1 MVRKSIL
8 SYGFILQIKS
18 HCSYHS
24 IISGYSKLK
33 KYKYLATI
41 FPFPKYLPSNFNVMK
56 IFVMIVFIFFYPR
69 DSYGQSDDRD
79 YDEELRY
86 QNNAINALKT
96 ELKQLRLKIKTA
108 ESRERS
114 TVNRLSSIDKE
125 ISLTNKLIQS
135 LIFEEEKARKTIYQ
149 LKKDILKNENEL
161 ESLRIRYKQRVLK
174 AYKKGN
180 LTDLEKV
187 ISSTTWR
194 QAIYRTHYLKLIS
207 NIEKKLTKKIE
218 KLLVDISRQ
227 KVELEVV
234 LRDNLNLKRDKQ
246 TQITSYRNMRINREK
261 ELNRIRNDKNAL
273 TSYVSEK
280 EEGIQQ
286 LEKIIKRV
294 LEDKA
299 RFERELRIRQQ
310 QETLKT
316 KSFKALKGQLPWPAD
331 GRIISKF
338 GRQWNSKLKTTT
350 ENPGIDI
357 KGKPGSSIRTVL
369 GGVVTTITYI
379 RGYGTTIIVDH
390 GGGFYTVYS
399 HVTNIQTNVDSQV
412 RNGDVIAYMGDSGSI
427 NGSKLHFEI
436 WGKGQKLDPEKWL
449 RKK

>member
-1 MVRKSIL
+1 M
-8 SYGFILQIKS
+8 
-18 HCSYHS
+18 
-24 IISGYSKLK
+24 K

-41 FPFPKYLPSNFNVMK
+41 FSFSKNLPSNFHGMK
-56 IFVMIVFIFFYPR
+56 IFVIIIFTFFYFGE
-69 DSYGQSDDRD
+69 SFGQSDDRD

-86 QNNAINALKT
+86 QNDAINALKT

-135 LIFEEEKARKTIYQ
+135 LKYEEGKARKTIYQ
-149 LKKDILKNENEL
+149 LKNDILKNENEL
-161 ESLRIRYKQRVLK
+161 ESLRTRYKQRVLK
-174 AYKKGN
+174 SYKKGN

-187 ISSTTWR
+187 LSSTTWR
-194 QAIYRTHYLKLIS
+194 QAIYRSHYLKLIS

-218 KLLVDISRQ
+218 KVLVDISRQ

-246 TQITSYRNMRINREK
+246 SQITSYRNMRINREK
-261 ELNRIRNDKNAL
+261 ELNRVRNDKNAL
-273 TSYVSEK
+273 KSYVSEK
-280 EEGIQQ
+280 EEGVQQ

-338 GRQWNSKLKTTT
+338 GRQWNPKLKTTT

>member
-1 MVRKSIL
+1 MKFFV
-8 SYGFILQIKS
+8 
-18 HCSYHS
+18 
-24 IISGYSKLK
+24 II
-33 KYKYLATI
+33 I
-41 FPFPKYLPSNFNVMK
+41 FTFLYFGESF
-56 IFVMIVFIFFYPR
+56 
-69 DSYGQSDDRD
+69 GQSDDRD
-79 YDEELRY
+79 YEEELRY
-86 QNNAINALKT
+86 QNDAINALKT

-135 LIFEEEKARKTIYQ
+135 LKYEEGKARKTIYQ
-149 LKKDILKNENEL
+149 LKEDILKNENEL

-174 AYKKGN
+174 SYKKGN

-187 ISSTTWR
+187 LSSTTWR
-194 QAIYRTHYLKLIS
+194 QAIYRSHYLKLIS

-218 KLLVDISRQ
+218 KVLVDISRQ

-246 TQITSYRNMRINREK
+246 SQITSYRNMRINREK
-261 ELNRIRNDKNAL
+261 ELNRVRNDKNAL
-273 TSYVSEK
+273 TNYVSEK

-338 GRQWNSKLKTTT
+338 GRQWNPKLKTTT
-350 ENPGIDI
+350 ENPGVDI

-379 RGYGTTIIVDH
+379 RGYGITIIVDH

>member
-1 MVRKSIL
+1 M
-8 SYGFILQIKS
+8 
-18 HCSYHS
+18 
-24 IISGYSKLK
+24 K
-33 KYKYLATI
+33 KYKYLVFI
-41 FPFPKYLPSNFNVMK
+41 FSLSKNLPSNFHAMK
-56 IFVMIVFIFFYPR
+56 IFVIIIFTFFYFGE
-69 DSYGQSDDRD
+69 SFGQSNDRD

-86 QNNAINALKT
+86 QNDAINALKT

-135 LIFEEEKARKTIYQ
+135 LKYEEEKARKTIYQ
-149 LKKDILKNENEL
+149 LKRDILKNENEL
-161 ESLRIRYKQRVLK
+161 ESLRLRYKQRVLK
-174 AYKKGN
+174 SYKKGN
-180 LTDLEKV
+180 LSDLEKV
-187 ISSTTWR
+187 FSSTTWR
-194 QAIYRTHYLKLIS
+194 QAIYRSHYLKLIS

-227 KVELEVV
+227 KVELEVI

-273 TSYVSEK
+273 TNYVSEK

-338 GRQWNSKLKTTT
+338 GRQWNPKLKTTT

>member
-1 MVRKSIL
+1 
-8 SYGFILQIKS
+8 
-18 HCSYHS
+18 
-24 IISGYSKLK
+24 
-33 KYKYLATI
+33 
-41 FPFPKYLPSNFNVMK
+41 MK
-56 IFVMIVFIFFYPR
+56 IFITILFTLIYSEIGFA
-69 DSYGQSDDRD
+69 QSDDRD

-86 QNNAINALKT
+86 QNDAINSLKL
-96 ELKQLRLKIKTA
+96 ELKQLRSKIKTA

-114 TVNRLSSIDKE
+114 TANRLSSIDKE
-125 ISLTNKLIQS
+125 ISLTGKLIQS
-135 LIFEEEKARKTIYQ
+135 LKYEEEKARKTIYQ
-149 LKKDILKNENEL
+149 LKNDILENENKL
-161 ESLRIRYKQRVLK
+161 EALRTRYKQRVLK
-174 AYKKGN
+174 SYKKGR
-180 LTDLEKV
+180 LTDLQKV
-187 ISSTTWR
+187 FSSTTWR
-194 QAIYRTHYLKLIS
+194 QAIYRTHYLKVIS
-207 NIEKKLTKKIE
+207 DIEKQLTKKIE

-227 KVELEVV
+227 KIELEVV
-234 LRDNLNLKRDKQ
+234 LRDNLNLKREKQ
-246 TQITSYRNMRINREK
+246 TQITSYRNMRIDREK
-261 ELNRIRNDKNAL
+261 ELNRIRNDKKAL

-280 EEGIQQ
+280 EAGIQQ

-316 KSFKALKGQLPWPAD
+316 KSFKALRGQLPWPAD
-331 GRIISKF
+331 GRVISKF
-338 GRQWNSKLKTTT
+338 GRQWNPKLKTTT

-412 RNGDVIAYMGDSGSI
+412 RNGDVIAYMGDTGSI